1 MASKIKVKRSS
12 ATGNAPTTSNL
23 DVAEIAINTA
33 DGIMYSANSTAV
45 FEVGSNLT
53 SLSVTGNSELSNVA
67 VNSNLLDSADRVFKV
82 YYANGDVAWG

>member
-12 ATGNAPTTSNL
+12 SSGNAPTTSNL

-82 YYANGDVAWG
+82 YYANGDIAWG